1 MAGKMN
7 KAKWIKVGLQIVE
20 PLKELRRIA
29 AENGLDM
36 LSIAVFGSKDD
47 VSYATYIDGNP
58 FDDDSVHYD
67 VNVCKDKVTLST
79 DNDTYY
85 TQT

>member
-1 MAGKMN
+1 MSGKMN
-7 KAKWIKVGLQIVE
+7 KAKWIKVGLQIAE
-20 PLKELRRIA
+20 PLKKLQRIA

-36 LSIAVFGSKDD
+36 LSIAVSANRDD
-47 VSYATYIDGNP
+47 VSYATYIDGNL
-58 FDDDSVHYD
+58 FDDDAVHYD
-67 VNVCKDKVTLST
+67 VNVCKDKVTLSA